1 MSDAT
6 QVELDPNTKTARFD
20 DRIDTETRISNRESA
35 QIIGRGFRYI
45 SSAPRLFALKLGL
58 SLLAIVPV
66 LYLQWLGKILI
77 DQVILQKPFD
87 ATDVVMPPHVQPFIN
102 LVYDYSPFEILVA
115 LTVVSVL
122 LLLVFGTR
130 TYVYQDW
137 AQGEDSATQSE
148 NAMNEGSSE
157 SASFLG
163 FIDTLI
169 HIRLSQRLTNHIRTT
184 LYRRM
189 AHLPMTTLDD
199 HRIGDAIYRVMYD
212 APMLPSVCYTLT
224 LTPLVMIV
232 QAVISIYFLYYSYG
246 AISPE
251 LVWVAAL
258 LLPLGLCVTVPFSK
272 LTRRVQQDSRAAGTA
287 TTNAIEESMGNIAAV
302 QSLGGMTREKDRIDD
317 QSKESFRRYRHIKI
331 IDIVIRFSTW
341 IVMVVVAFGVSV
353 SITDSI
359 IVGELSPGDW
369 SILFGIWFS
378 LAGAAMELGVF
389 WIRLQGNAAALRR
402 VFFFI
407 DAPTEDTGQTI
418 VSEGPQTIA
427 LEDASFNY
435 PDGRPAFQNINLTLR
450 QGELVAIVG
459 PTGAGKTTLAYAIA
473 GYVRPTRGRV
483 RYDDTDLAEANVES
497 VRDFVT
503 YVFQEHMLLSESIR
517 SNLLLV
523 RPEATEADIETALS
537 CAGAA
542 EIVSNLPDGLD
553 TVLGRSGDSLSVG
566 QKQRVCIAR
575 GLIRDTPVLILDEP
589 TAALDPSTE
598 EALVESLQ
606 TASEDKLVLV
616 IAHRLS
622 TIRKADRI
630 VFIDQGEVNDIGSH
644 DELMSKE
651 GSYYEFVRLQ
661 TGSRTADSSS

>member
-1 MSDAT
+1 MSEAT
-6 QVELDPNTKTARFD
+6 QLERSDSASRARFD
-20 DRIDTETRISNRESA
+20 DRIDTETRISNLESA
-35 QIIGRGFRYI
+35 RIIGRGFSYI
-45 SSAPRLFALKLGL
+45 ATAPRLFTVKMVLT
-58 SLLAIVPV
+58 LLAIVPV
-66 LYLQWLGKILI
+66 LYLQWLAKILV

-87 ATDVVMPPHVQPFIN
+87 ATDVVMPPHVQPFIDM
-102 LVYDYSPFEILVA
+102 VYGYSPFEILVA
-115 LTVVSVL
+115 LTIFSVV
-122 LLLVFGTR
+122 LLLVFGSR
-130 TYVYQDW
+130 TYVWQDW

-148 NAMNEGSSE
+148 NAMNQGGSE

-169 HIRLSQRLTNHIRTT
+169 HIRLSQRLTNHIRTR

-224 LTPLVMIV
+224 LTPLAMIV
-232 QAVISIYFLYYSYG
+232 QSVISIYFLYYSYG

-251 LVWVAAL
+251 LVWAAVL
-258 LLPLGLCVTVPFSK
+258 LIPLGLCVTVPFSK

-287 TTNAIEESMGNIAAV
+287 TTNAIEESMGSIAAV
-302 QSLGGMTREKDRIDD
+302 QSLGGMAREKDRIDD

-331 IDIVIRFSTW
+331 IDIVIRFTTYIL
-341 IVMVVVAFGVSV
+341 IVLVAFAVSI

-359 IVGELSPGDW
+359 IIGELSPGDW
-369 SILFGIWFS
+369 TILFGIWFS
-378 LAGAAMELGVF
+378 LAGTSMELGVF
-389 WIRLQGNAAALRR
+389 WIGLQGNAAALRR

-407 DAPTEDTGQTI
+407 DAPTEDIGDTTVMDAHQAIT
-418 VSEGPQTIA
+418 
-427 LEDASFNY
+427 LENASFHY
-435 PDGRPAFQNINLTLR
+435 PDGRPAFQNIDLELR

-473 GYVRPTRGRV
+473 GYVKPTDGKV
-483 RYDDTDLAEANVES
+483 RYDDIDLADANVES

-523 RPEATEADIETALS
+523 QPDATEDDMVVALRR
-537 CAGAA
+537 AGAT
-542 EIVSNLPDGLD
+542 EIIESLPDGVD
-553 TVLGRSGDSLSVG
+553 TVLGRSGDNLSVG
-566 QKQRVCIAR
+566 QKQRLCIAR

-598 EALVESLQ
+598 EALVASLQ
-606 TASEDKLVLV
+606 TASTNKLVVV

-630 VFIDQGEVNDIGSH
+630 VFIDQGMVNDVGSH
-644 DELMSKE
+644 EELMRKE

-661 TGSRTADSSS
+661 TGS

>member
-1 MSDAT
+1 MSEAA
-6 QVELDPNTKTARFD
+6 QIPDPVRTARFD
-20 DRIDTETRISNRESA
+20 DRIDTNPRISNLESA
-35 QIIGRGFRYI
+35 RIIGRGFSYI
-45 SSAPRLFALKLGL
+45 ATAPRLFAVKLVL

-66 LYLQWLGKILI
+66 LYLQWLAKILI

-87 ATDVVMPPHVQPFIN
+87 ATDVVMPPHVQPFIDY
-102 LVYDYSPFEILVA
+102 VYSFSPFEILVA
-115 LTVVSVL
+115 LTVVSAV

-137 AQGEDSATQSE
+137 AQGEDSATQAE
-148 NAMNEGSSE
+148 NAMNQGNSE

-163 FIDTLI
+163 FVDTLI
-169 HIRLSQRLTNHIRTT
+169 HIRLSQRLTNHIRTR

-224 LTPLVMIV
+224 LTPLAMII

-251 LVWVAAL
+251 LVWVAVIL
-258 LLPLGLCVTVPFSK
+258 IPLGLLVTVPFSQ

-287 TTNAIEESMGNIAAV
+287 TTNAIEESMGNISAV
-302 QSLGGMTREKDRIDD
+302 QSLGGMAREKNRIDG

-331 IDIVIRFSTW
+331 IEILIRFTTW
-341 IVMVVVAFGVSV
+341 ILIVLIAFGVAV

-359 IVGELSPGDW
+359 IIGELSPGDW

-378 LAGAAMELGVF
+378 LAGISMELGVF
-389 WIRLQGNAAALRR
+389 WINLQGNSAALRR

-407 DAPTEDTGQTI
+407 DAPTEDVGRTMVT
-418 VSEGPQTIA
+418 SEPQTIT
-427 LEDASFNY
+427 LEGASFNY
-435 PDGRPAFQNINLTLR
+435 PDGRPAFQNIDLSLR
-450 QGELVAIVG
+450 QGELIAIVG

-473 GYVRPTRGRV
+473 GYVHPTRGKV
-483 RYDDTDLAEANVES
+483 LYDDLDLADANVES

-523 RPEATEADIETALS
+523 KPDATEEDIALALSRAGATEIIET
-537 CAGAA
+537 
-542 EIVSNLPDGLD
+542 LPDGLD
-553 TVLGRSGDSLSVG
+553 TVLGRSGDNLSVG
-566 QKQRVCIAR
+566 QKQRLCIAR

-598 EALVESLQ
+598 EALVDSLQ
-606 TASEDKLVLV
+606 VASAEKLVVV

-630 VFIDQGEVNDIGSH
+630 VFIDQGSINDVGSH
-644 DELMSKE
+644 DELMEKE
-651 GSYYEFVRLQ
+651 GSYFDFVRLQ
-661 TGSRTADSSS
+661 TGL

>member
-1 MSDAT
+1 MSEAT
-6 QVELDPNTKTARFD
+6 QLSDPTRTSRFD
-20 DRIDTETRISNRESA
+20 DRIDTNPRISNLESA
-35 QIIGRGFRYI
+35 RLIGRGFSYI
-45 SSAPRLFALKLGL
+45 VTAPRLFAAKLVL

-66 LYLQWLGKILI
+66 LYLQWLTKILI

-87 ATDVVMPPHVQPFIN
+87 ATDVVMPPHVQPFIEY
-102 LVYDYSPFEILVA
+102 VYDFSPFEILVA
-115 LTVVSVL
+115 LTIFSVL

-130 TYVYQDW
+130 THVYQDW
-137 AQGEDSATQSE
+137 AQGEDSATRAE
-148 NAMNEGSSE
+148 NAMNEGNSE

-169 HIRLSQRLTNHIRTT
+169 HIRLSQRLTNHIRTR
-184 LYRRM
+184 LYSRM

-224 LTPLVMIV
+224 LTPLAMII

-251 LVWVAAL
+251 LVWVAVIL
-258 LLPLGLCVTVPFSK
+258 IPLGLLVTVPFSQ

-287 TTNAIEESMGNIAAV
+287 TTNAIEESMGNISAV
-302 QSLGGMTREKDRIDD
+302 QSLGGMAREKNRIDD

-331 IDIVIRFSTW
+331 IEILIRFTTW
-341 IVMVVVAFGVSV
+341 ILIVLVAFAVAV

-359 IVGELSPGDW
+359 IIGELSPGDW

-378 LAGAAMELGVF
+378 LAGISMELGVF
-389 WIRLQGNAAALRR
+389 WINLQGNAAALRR

-407 DAPTEDTGQTI
+407 DAQTEDVGETI
-418 VSEGPQTIA
+418 VTNEPQTIT
-427 LEDASFNY
+427 LEDASFSY
-435 PDGRPAFQNINLTLR
+435 PDGRSAFRNINLTLR

-473 GYVRPTRGRV
+473 GYVHPSRGTV
-483 RYDDTDLAEANVES
+483 RYDDLNLADANVES
-497 VRDFVT
+497 VRDYVA

-523 RPEATEADIETALS
+523 KPDATEEDMRLALNR
-537 CAGAA
+537 AGAI
-542 EIVSNLPDGLD
+542 EIIENLPDGLD
-553 TVLGRSGDSLSVG
+553 TVLGRSGDNLSVG
-566 QKQRVCIAR
+566 QKQRLCIAR
-575 GLIRDTPVLILDEP
+575 GLIRDTSVLILDEP

-606 TASEDKLVLV
+606 AASENKLVVV

-630 VFIDQGEVNDIGSH
+630 VFIEQGRVTDIGSH
-644 DELMSKE
+644 DELLRRQ

-661 TGSRTADSSS
+661 TGSDISEGPA

>member
-1 MSDAT
+1 MSEAA
-6 QVELDPNTKTARFD
+6 QIPDPVRTTRFD
-20 DRIDTETRISNRESA
+20 DRIDTNPRISNLESA
-35 QIIGRGFRYI
+35 RIIGRGFSYI
-45 SSAPRLFALKLGL
+45 TTAPRLFAVKLVL

-66 LYLQWLGKILI
+66 LYLQWLAKILI

-87 ATDVVMPPHVQPFIN
+87 ATDVVMPPHVQPFIDY
-102 LVYDYSPFEILVA
+102 VYGFSPFEILVA
-115 LTVVSVL
+115 LTVVSVV

-130 TYVYQDW
+130 TYVHQDW
-137 AQGEDSATQSE
+137 AQGEDSATQAE
-148 NAMNEGSSE
+148 NAMNQGNSE

-169 HIRLSQRLTNHIRTT
+169 HIRLSQRLTNHIRTR

-224 LTPLVMIV
+224 LTPLAMII

-251 LVWVAAL
+251 LVWVAVIL
-258 LLPLGLCVTVPFSK
+258 IPLGLLVTVPFSQ

-287 TTNAIEESMGNIAAV
+287 TTNAIEESMGNISAV
-302 QSLGGMTREKDRIDD
+302 QSLGGMAREKNRIDG

-331 IDIVIRFSTW
+331 IEILIRFTTW
-341 IVMVVVAFGVSV
+341 ILIVLIAFGVAV

-359 IVGELSPGDW
+359 IIGELSPGDW

-378 LAGAAMELGVF
+378 LAGISMELGVF
-389 WIRLQGNAAALRR
+389 WINLQGNSAAMRR

-407 DAPTEDTGQTI
+407 DAPTEDVGRTMVTSVPRTI
-418 VSEGPQTIA
+418 TLEG
-427 LEDASFNY
+427 ASFNY
-435 PDGRPAFQNINLTLR
+435 PDGRPAFQNIDLSLR

-473 GYVRPTRGRV
+473 GYVHPTRGRV
-483 RYDDTDLAEANVES
+483 LYDDLDLADANVES

-523 RPEATEADIETALS
+523 KPDATEEDIALALSRAGATEIIET
-537 CAGAA
+537 
-542 EIVSNLPDGLD
+542 LPDGLD
-553 TVLGRSGDSLSVG
+553 TVLGRSGDNLSVG
-566 QKQRVCIAR
+566 QKQRLCIAR

-598 EALVESLQ
+598 EALVDSLQ
-606 TASEDKLVLV
+606 VASAEKLVVV

-630 VFIDQGEVNDIGSH
+630 VFIDQGSINDVGSH
-644 DELMSKE
+644 DELMEKE
-651 GSYYEFVRLQ
+651 GSYFDFVRLQ
-661 TGSRTADSSS
+661 TGL

>member
-1 MSDAT
+1 MSEAT
-6 QVELDPNTKTARFD
+6 QLERSDSASRARFD
-20 DRIDTETRISNRESA
+20 DRIDTETRISNLESA
-35 QIIGRGFRYI
+35 RIIGRGFSYI
-45 SSAPRLFALKLGL
+45 ATAPRLFTVKMVLT
-58 SLLAIVPV
+58 LLAIVPV
-66 LYLQWLGKILI
+66 LYLQWLAKILV

-87 ATDVVMPPHVQPFIN
+87 ATDVVMPPHVQPFIDM
-102 LVYDYSPFEILVA
+102 VYGYSPFEILVA
-115 LTVVSVL
+115 LTIFSVV
-122 LLLVFGTR
+122 LLLVFGSR
-130 TYVYQDW
+130 TYVWQDW

-148 NAMNEGSSE
+148 NAMNQGGSE

-169 HIRLSQRLTNHIRTT
+169 HIRLSQRLTNHIRTR

-224 LTPLVMIV
+224 LTPLAMIV
-232 QAVISIYFLYYSYG
+232 QSVISIYFLYYSYG

-251 LVWVAAL
+251 LVWAAVL
-258 LLPLGLCVTVPFSK
+258 LIPLGLCVTVPFSK

-287 TTNAIEESMGNIAAV
+287 TTNAIEESMGSIAAV
-302 QSLGGMTREKDRIDD
+302 QSLGGMAREKDRIDD

-331 IDIVIRFSTW
+331 IDIVIRFTTYIL
-341 IVMVVVAFGVSV
+341 IVLVAFAVSI

-359 IVGELSPGDW
+359 IIGELSPGDW
-369 SILFGIWFS
+369 TILFGIWFS
-378 LAGAAMELGVF
+378 LAGTSMELGVF
-389 WIRLQGNAAALRR
+389 WIGLQGNAAALRR

-407 DAPTEDTGQTI
+407 DAPTEDIGDTT
-418 VSEGPQTIA
+418 VMDAPQAIT
-427 LEDASFNY
+427 LENASFHY
-435 PDGRPAFQNINLTLR
+435 PDGRPAFQNIDLELR

-473 GYVRPTRGRV
+473 GYVKPTDGKV
-483 RYDDTDLAEANVES
+483 RYDDIDLADANVES

-523 RPEATEADIETALS
+523 QPDATEDDMVVALRR
-537 CAGAA
+537 AGAT
-542 EIVSNLPDGLD
+542 EIIESLPDGVD
-553 TVLGRSGDSLSVG
+553 TVLGRSGDNLSVG
-566 QKQRVCIAR
+566 QKQRLCIAR

-598 EALVESLQ
+598 EALVASLQ
-606 TASEDKLVLV
+606 TASTNKLVVV

-630 VFIDQGEVNDIGSH
+630 VFIDQGMVNDIGSH
-644 DELMSKE
+644 EELMRKE

-661 TGSRTADSSS
+661 TGS

>member
-1 MSDAT
+1 MSEST
-6 QVELDPNTKTARFD
+6 QLERSDSTSRARFD
-20 DRIDTETRISNRESA
+20 DRIDTETRISNLESA
-35 QIIGRGFRYI
+35 RIIGRGFSYI
-45 SSAPRLFALKLGL
+45 ATAPRLFTVKLVL
-58 SLLAIVPV
+58 TLLAIVPV
-66 LYLQWLGKILI
+66 LYLQWLAKILV

-87 ATDVVMPPHVQPFIN
+87 ATDVVMPPHVQPFIDM
-102 LVYDYSPFEILVA
+102 VYGYSPFEILVA
-115 LTVVSVL
+115 LTIFSVF
-122 LLLVFGTR
+122 LLLVFGSR
-130 TYVYQDW
+130 TYVWQDW

-148 NAMNEGSSE
+148 NAMNQGGSE

-163 FIDTLI
+163 FIDTMI
-169 HIRLSQRLTNHIRTT
+169 HIRLSQRLTNHIRTR

-224 LTPLVMIV
+224 LTPLAMIV
-232 QAVISIYFLYYSYG
+232 QSVISIYFLYYSYG

-251 LVWVAAL
+251 LVWAAVL
-258 LLPLGLCVTVPFSK
+258 LIPLGLCVTVPFSK

-287 TTNAIEESMGNIAAV
+287 TTNAIEESMGSIAAV
-302 QSLGGMTREKDRIDD
+302 QSLGGMAREKDRIDD

-331 IDIVIRFSTW
+331 IDIVIRFTTYIL
-341 IVMVVVAFGVSV
+341 IVLVAFAVSV

-359 IVGELSPGDW
+359 IIGELSPGDW
-369 SILFGIWFS
+369 TILFGIWFA
-378 LAGAAMELGVF
+378 LAGTSMELGVF
-389 WIRLQGNAAALRR
+389 WIGLQGNVAALRR

-407 DAPTEDTGQTI
+407 DAPTEDVGRATVTKA
-418 VSEGPQTIA
+418 PQSIT
-427 LEDASFNY
+427 LDNASFNY
-435 PDGRPAFQNINLTLR
+435 PDGRKAFQNIDLELH
-450 QGELVAIVG
+450 QGELIAIVG

-473 GYVRPTRGRV
+473 GYIKPTYGKV
-483 RYDDTDLAEANVES
+483 RYDDIDLADANVES

-523 RPEATEADIETALS
+523 RPDATEEDMHLALGR
-537 CAGAA
+537 AGAT
-542 EIVSNLPDGLD
+542 EIIAMLPDGLD
-553 TVLGRSGDSLSVG
+553 TVLGRSGDNLSVG
-566 QKQRVCIAR
+566 QKQRLCIAR

-598 EALVESLQ
+598 EALVASLQ
-606 TASEDKLVLV
+606 TASENKLVVV

-630 VFIDQGEVNDIGSH
+630 VFIDQGTVNDIGSH
-644 DELMSKE
+644 EELMQKE
-651 GSYYEFVRLQ
+651 GSYFEFVRLQ
-661 TGSRTADSSS
+661 TGS

>member
-1 MSDAT
+1 MSEAT
-6 QVELDPNTKTARFD
+6 ELERTASVASIRYD
-20 DRIDTETRISNRESA
+20 DRIDTETRISNLESA
-35 QIIGRGFRYI
+35 RIIGRGFSYI
-45 SSAPRLFALKLGL
+45 ATAPRLFAAKLVL

-66 LYLQWLGKILI
+66 LYLQWLAKILV

-102 LVYDYSPFEILVA
+102 MVYDYSPFEILVA
-115 LTVVSVL
+115 LTVISVI

-148 NAMNEGSSE
+148 NAMNQGGSE

-163 FIDTLI
+163 FVDTLI
-169 HIRLSQRLTNHIRTT
+169 HIRLSQRLTNHIRTR

-224 LTPLVMIV
+224 LTPLAMIV
-232 QAVISIYFLYYSYG
+232 QSVISIYFLYYSYG

-251 LVWVAAL
+251 LVWAAML
-258 LLPLGLCVTVPFSK
+258 LIPLGLCVTVPFSR

-287 TTNAIEESMGNIAAV
+287 TTNAIEESMGSIAAV
-302 QSLGGMTREKDRIDD
+302 QSLGGMAREKDRIDD

-331 IDIVIRFSTW
+331 IDIVIRFTTYIL
-341 IVMVVVAFGVSV
+341 IVLVAFAVSV

-369 SILFGIWFS
+369 TILFGIWFS
-378 LAGAAMELGVF
+378 LAGTSMELGVF
-389 WIRLQGNAAALRR
+389 WIGLQGNAAALRR

-407 DAPTEDTGQTI
+407 DAPTEDVGQTT
-418 VSEGPQTIA
+418 VTKEPQTIT

-435 PDGRPAFQNINLTLR
+435 PDGRPAFQNIDLTLH
-450 QGELVAIVG
+450 QGELIAIVG

-473 GYVRPTRGRV
+473 GYVKPTGGSV
-483 RYDDTDLAEANVES
+483 HYDDIDLADANVES

-523 RPEATEADIETALS
+523 KPDATEADMALALRRAGATEIIET
-537 CAGAA
+537 
-542 EIVSNLPDGLD
+542 LPEGLD
-553 TVLGRSGDSLSVG
+553 TVLGRAGDNLSVG
-566 QKQRVCIAR
+566 QKQRLCIAR

-606 TASEDKLVLV
+606 AASENKLVVV

-630 VFIDQGEVNDIGSH
+630 VFIDQGKVNDIGSH
-644 DELMSKE
+644 DELMRKG
-651 GSYYEFVRLQ
+651 GSYYDFVRLQ
-661 TGSRTADSSS
+661 TGS

>member
-1 MSDAT
+1 MSEST
-6 QVELDPNTKTARFD
+6 QLERSDSTSRARFD
-20 DRIDTETRISNRESA
+20 DRIDTETRISNLESA
-35 QIIGRGFRYI
+35 RIIGRGFSYI
-45 SSAPRLFALKLGL
+45 ATAPRLFTVKLVL
-58 SLLAIVPV
+58 TLLAIVPV
-66 LYLQWLGKILI
+66 LYLQWLAKILV

-87 ATDVVMPPHVQPFIN
+87 ATDVVMPPHVQPFIDM
-102 LVYDYSPFEILVA
+102 VYGYSPFEILVA
-115 LTVVSVL
+115 LTIFSVF
-122 LLLVFGTR
+122 LLLVFGSR
-130 TYVYQDW
+130 TYVWQDW

-148 NAMNEGSSE
+148 NAMNQGGSE

-163 FIDTLI
+163 FIDTMI
-169 HIRLSQRLTNHIRTT
+169 HIRLSQRLTNHIRTR

-224 LTPLVMIV
+224 LTPLAMIV
-232 QAVISIYFLYYSYG
+232 QSVISIYFLYYSYG

-251 LVWVAAL
+251 LVWAAVL
-258 LLPLGLCVTVPFSK
+258 LIPLGLCVTVPFSK

-287 TTNAIEESMGNIAAV
+287 TTNAIEESMGSIAAV
-302 QSLGGMTREKDRIDD
+302 QSLGGMAREKDRIDD

-331 IDIVIRFSTW
+331 IDIVIRFTTYIL
-341 IVMVVVAFGVSV
+341 IVLVAFAVSV

-359 IVGELSPGDW
+359 IIGELSPGDW
-369 SILFGIWFS
+369 TILFGIWFA
-378 LAGAAMELGVF
+378 LAGTSMELGVF
-389 WIRLQGNAAALRR
+389 WIGLQGNVAALRR

-407 DAPTEDTGQTI
+407 DAPTEDVGRATVTKA
-418 VSEGPQTIA
+418 PQSIK

-435 PDGRPAFQNINLTLR
+435 PDGRNAFQNIDLELH
-450 QGELVAIVG
+450 QGELIAIVG

-473 GYVRPTRGRV
+473 GYIKPTYGKV
-483 RYDDTDLAEANVES
+483 RYDDIDLADANVES

-523 RPEATEADIETALS
+523 RPDATEEDMHLALGR
-537 CAGAA
+537 AGAT
-542 EIVSNLPDGLD
+542 EIIAMLPNGLD
-553 TVLGRSGDSLSVG
+553 TVLGRSGDNLSVG
-566 QKQRVCIAR
+566 QKQRLCIAR

-598 EALVESLQ
+598 EALVASLQ
-606 TASEDKLVLV
+606 TASENKLVVV

-630 VFIDQGEVNDIGSH
+630 VFIDQGTVNDIGSH
-644 DELMSKE
+644 EELMQKE
-651 GSYYEFVRLQ
+651 GSYFEFVRLQ
-661 TGSRTADSSS
+661 TGS

>member
-6 QVELDPNTKTARFD
+6 QLERSVSTSRARFD
-20 DRIDTETRISNRESA
+20 DRIDTETRISNLESA
-35 QIIGRGFRYI
+35 RIIGRGFSYI
-45 SSAPRLFALKLGL
+45 ATAPRLFTVKLVL
-58 SLLAIVPV
+58 TLLAIVPV
-66 LYLQWLGKILI
+66 LYLQWLAKILV

-87 ATDVVMPPHVQPFIN
+87 ATEVVMPPHVQPFIDM
-102 LVYDYSPFEILVA
+102 VYDYSPFEILVA
-115 LTVVSVL
+115 LTIFSVVL
-122 LLLVFGTR
+122 LIVFGSR
-130 TYVYQDW
+130 TYVWQDW

-148 NAMNEGSSE
+148 NAMNQGGSE

-163 FIDTLI
+163 FIDTMI
-169 HIRLSQRLTNHIRTT
+169 HIRLSQRLTNHIRTR

-224 LTPLVMIV
+224 LTPLAMIV
-232 QAVISIYFLYYSYG
+232 QSVISIYFLYYSYG

-251 LVWVAAL
+251 LVWTAML
-258 LLPLGLCVTVPFSK
+258 LIPLGLCVTVPFSK

-287 TTNAIEESMGNIAAV
+287 TTNAIEESMGSIAAV
-302 QSLGGMTREKDRIDD
+302 QSLGGMAREKDRIDD

-331 IDIVIRFSTW
+331 IDIVIRFTTYIL
-341 IVMVVVAFGVSV
+341 IVLVAFVVAV

-359 IVGELSPGDW
+359 IIGELSPGDW
-369 SILFGIWFS
+369 TILFGIWFT
-378 LAGAAMELGVF
+378 LAGTSMELGVF
-389 WIRLQGNAAALRR
+389 WIGLQGNAAALRR

-407 DAPTEDTGQTI
+407 DAPTEDVGQTT
-418 VSEGPQTIA
+418 VTEEPQTIT

-435 PDGRPAFQNINLTLR
+435 PDGRLAFQNINLSLH
-450 QGELVAIVG
+450 QGELIAIVG

-473 GYVRPTRGRV
+473 GYVKPTRGSV
-483 RYDDTDLAEANVES
+483 RYDEINLADANVES

-523 RPEATEADIETALS
+523 KPDATEEDMQLALS
-537 CAGAA
+537 RAGAA
-542 EIVSNLPDGLD
+542 EIVENLPDGLD
-553 TVLGRSGDSLSVG
+553 TVLGRSGDNLSVG
-566 QKQRVCIAR
+566 QKQRLCIAR

-598 EALVESLQ
+598 ETLVESLQ
-606 TASEDKLVLV
+606 AASANKLVLV

-630 VFIDQGEVNDIGSH
+630 VFIDQGTVNDIGSH
-644 DELMSKE
+644 DELMSKG

-661 TGSRTADSSS
+661 TGS